1 MENSEE
7 NMGVDTG
14 AKGLKEYN
22 LKTDYERKLY
32 KKIIFTYSN
41 WVSGYKISTWFDW
54 LQYILFN
61 TESKGL
67 GFSLQYRSNVSRQ
80 SILSL
85 DPRLDSRNSSLDPR
99 LDSRNSI
106 LARIVYRESSMVIL
120 FRYLYIRENRYSW
133 SR

>member
-41 WVSGYKISTWFDW
+41 
-54 LQYILFN
+54 
-61 TESKGL
+61 
-67 GFSLQYRSNVSRQ
+67 
-80 SILSL
+80 
-85 DPRLDSRNSSLDPR
+85 
-99 LDSRNSI
+99 
-106 LARIVYRESSMVIL
+106 
-120 FRYLYIRENRYSW
+120 
-133 SR
+133 